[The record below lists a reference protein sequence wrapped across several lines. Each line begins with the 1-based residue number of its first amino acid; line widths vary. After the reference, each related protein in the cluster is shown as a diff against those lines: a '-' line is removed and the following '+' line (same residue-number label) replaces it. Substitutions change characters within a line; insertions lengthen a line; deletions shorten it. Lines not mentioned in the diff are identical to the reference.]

1 MPNNKDVNLE
11 DMMNRKPRTGPITI
25 DVTKGKVNKAP
36 SNFEEEETHNS
47 APVTTEAETVKE
59 VRAVQSGPIDM
70 SSAHPINVN
79 DILPKKEKPMAEGDM
94 DLFAALDKAVAR
106 EKASITERIDA
117 IIDAQDAER
126 EEMAEKRMEE
136 ELDRELGRTSRKTIS
151 SDMDEDDLDLY
162 DEDDDTSDVVDGPK
176 VKAKTYRFPKNE
188 THSDP
193 NTSTESVAHTETKR
207 EITMDNISAPTESE
221 VEEQTDNVTEE
232 KKEDAP
238 VMERVTSPSLNRNV
252 TSILGEFND
261 DEGLFDDDTG
271 EPTEEDR
278 EEAARN
284 DKLLEELRSEV
295 RSRVTPIKKKF
306 DLSKFTINKKAI
318 SLQKVM
324 RQAVTA
330 HQNTA
335 DWILYDEGRPI
346 SMIGLSGPEILKLN
360 PENSNRNRLNTFREM
375 YRIIYNHVDDANKPD
390 FEAWLKQTRFIDLQ
404 HIYFALYMATFGNSN
419 FISYACPKCQKVFIQ
434 DVKLEDMVKYA
445 NDEVKDRVREI
456 LRMDST
462 SNSDHT
468 YPVDLIQISDNY
480 AFGIRTPSIWNVI
493 IETASLTDRFLERYS
508 DLIDIVAYIDSIY
521 VIDEVNQQ
529 LIPVDTK
536 PDPDDMAKTAARRV
550 KAFYDILATLSTDE
564 FYNLRA
570 QIESYDKH
578 ASDIN
583 YILPGTKCPDCGEEI
598 PANED
603 VTADSLL
610 FTRHQLAAIG
620 NMSNS

>member
-36 SNFEEEETHNS
+36 SNFEEEETSTH
-47 APVTTEAETVKE
+47 AATEAETVKE

-193 NTSTESVAHTETKR
+193 DTSTESVAHTETKR

-221 VEEQTDNVTEE
+221 VEEQSDNVTEE

-521 VIDEVNQQ
+521 VIDEANQQ